1 MVCILLLAA
10 CCFLSFTGCAAH
22 SGPEAD
28 IPQAMEQ
35 LLLERGYPAALI
47 DGLIPQQLERL
58 YTLVRENDCHYC
70 GAPQA
75 AQPPCETGGSGLYF
89 DVIPSCSTVFINGQT
104 RYTRFYFTIVYEWLE
119 LPLNRLE
126 DAITASWDAGLLT
139 YDGGFERNDYFL
151 RNNSEWVTAGTST
164 RPAKLAQGA
173 LGTFTA
179 LTSTDVNDE
188 DTGLV
193 GGLKGDVSFELV
205 PTDSH
210 SMGYL
215 PGENV
220 TAVACEYVHG
230 KLLLTDYAIAHA
242 DIGYTELDDM

>member
-1 MVCILLLAA
+1 
-10 CCFLSFTGCAAH
+10 
-22 SGPEAD
+22 
-28 IPQAMEQ
+28 MEQ

-58 YTLVRENDCHYC
+58 YTLVRENGCHYC

-75 AQPPCETGGSGLYF
+75 AQPPCETGGGGLYF

-126 DAITASWDAGLLT
+126 DAITASWDPGLLT

-151 RNNSEWVTAGTST
+151 RNNSEWVTADTST

-173 LGTFTA
+173 LGTFAA
-179 LTSTDVNDE
+179 LIMTRTLGSSA
-188 DTGLV
+188 G
-193 GGLKGDVSFELV
+193 
-205 PTDSH
+205 
-210 SMGYL
+210 
-215 PGENV
+215 
-220 TAVACEYVHG
+220 
-230 KLLLTDYAIAHA
+230 
-242 DIGYTELDDM
+242 

>member
-1 MVCILLLAA
+1 
-10 CCFLSFTGCAAH
+10 
-22 SGPEAD
+22 
-28 IPQAMEQ
+28 MEQ

-47 DGLIPQQLERL
+47 DGLMPQQLERL

-75 AQPPCETGGSGLYF
+75 AQPPCETGGSGLSF

-126 DAITASWDAGLLT
+126 DAITASWDPGLLT

-151 RNNSEWVTAGTST
+151 RNNSEWVTTGTST

-188 DTGLV
+188 DIGLV

-205 PTDSH
+205 PNDSY

-220 TAVACEYVHG
+220 TAIACEYTHN

-242 DIGYTELDDM
+242 DIEYTELDDM

>member
-1 MVCILLLAA
+1 
-10 CCFLSFTGCAAH
+10 
-22 SGPEAD
+22 
-28 IPQAMEQ
+28 MEQ

-58 YTLVRENDCHYC
+58 YTLVRENGCHYC

-75 AQPPCETGGSGLYF
+75 AQPPCETGGGGLYF

-126 DAITASWDAGLLT
+126 DAITASWDPGLLT

-179 LTSTDVNDE
+179 LTY
-188 DTGLV
+188 
-193 GGLKGDVSFELV
+193 
-205 PTDSH
+205 
-210 SMGYL
+210 SMTRIQASSAG
-215 PGENV
+215 
-220 TAVACEYVHG
+220 
-230 KLLLTDYAIAHA
+230 
-242 DIGYTELDDM
+242 